1 MRRILSL
8 PGLAVTAWASYLAL
22 MASLAGMVALMAR
35 HPHFLPLTMLL
46 ALVIGAGLAVILG
59 ASWRIVRGPD
69 RRRALACL
77 LIGAAPLCFLAG
89 HALYGF
95 MIGAGRNFPLSA
107 GLKLLFPL
115 GESLMDLEARF
126 RYPQRTYG
134 EKVVMLSAPM
144 PEAEARAQVA
154 AMDHHIRALEARL
167 GRQTSGTSHWARGP
181 LLGQDSKALLGFCMA
196 SQPGSQPTDA
206 EGLSTLDR
214 HEVAHCVMTNYHTPG
229 FDAPAVLSEG
239 WAQANQ
245 GSDPIEQ
252 AGLTWET
259 IRKGGGMTLRQLTG
273 PEWYDRHEWPAYRD
287 GAPLVNFLLRRF
299 GPEKFLDLYATCRQ
313 STFEDDCRRVL
324 GLDLDGLD
332 AAFRA
337 DLENLVTQEGPIAR
351 RRLESLRLDPGVDR
365 AAWKAFLAEYFA
377 AAERLMTPYHHVRM
391 ISVWTR
397 SETDARGHTEDGRY
411 EETLMRSGEFASLR
425 RRLSRFEH
433 ALLAH
438 PRRSILARR
447 SGPDRPWEVED
458 ESKRTPEQSRREAL
472 ERIDGMD
479 LAGHWGMVP
488 LIGLAEFFA
497 LLVSHDHYV
506 VTALERFSD
515 DGRPRVRLRIED
527 HSPPGWQSQWRARTL
542 ILAADDLY
550 VTLSE
555 RTEGTGRDNQL
566 SHQTSFTYDR
576 HEGIPVLRRER
587 AETTGADGAHG
598 TSELDVV
605 ERRFGPIP
613 EEEFD
618 PDRFLD
624 GTRVTEARRAP
635 PPAEPTI
642 LARFYWLPF
651 PIGALG
657 LIAGAAL
664 SFGTRPRLGS

>member
-8 PGLAVTAWASYLAL
+8 PGLAVLTWASYLAL
-22 MASLAGMVALMAR
+22 MASMAGMVAVMAR
-35 HPHFLPLTMLL
+35 HPHFLPLTTLL
-46 ALVIGAGLAVILG
+46 ALVIAAGLALFIV

-95 MIGAGRNFPLSA
+95 MIGAGRNFPLTP

-134 EKVVMLSAPM
+134 DKVVMLSPPM

-154 AMDHHIRALEARL
+154 AMDRHVRALEARL
-167 GRQTSGTSHWARGP
+167 GRPSKGTSHWARGP

-196 SQPGSQPTDA
+196 SQPGAAPADA
-206 EGLSTLDR
+206 EGLSALDR
-214 HEVAHCVMTNYHTPG
+214 HEVAHCVITNHCTMG

-245 GSDPIEQ
+245 GDDPVEQ
-252 AGLTWET
+252 AGRTWET
-259 IRKGGGMTLRQLTG
+259 IRKGSGMTLRQLTG

-313 STFEDDCRRVL
+313 STFEDDCRRVF

-337 DLENLVTQEGPIAR
+337 DLQNLVTQEGPIAR
-351 RRLESLRLDPGVDR
+351 RRLASLRLGPGVDR
-365 AAWKAFLAEYFA
+365 DAWKAFVVESFA
-377 AAERLMTPYHHVRM
+377 AAERLMAPYHHVRLT
-391 ISVWTR
+391 SVWTR
-397 SETDARGHTEDGRY
+397 SDTDARGHTEDGRY

-425 RRLSRFEH
+425 RRSPQFEH
-433 ALLAH
+433 AILAH

-447 SGPDRPWEVED
+447 LGPDRPWEIED

-479 LAGHWGMVP
+479 LAGHWIMVP
-488 LIGLAEFFA
+488 LIGLSEFFA

-527 HSPPGWQSQWRARTL
+527 RAPAGWQSQWRARTL
-542 ILAADDLY
+542 ILAADDFY
-550 VTLSE
+550 VMQSE
-555 RTEGTGRDNQL
+555 RTEGAGRDHQM

-576 HEGIPVLRRER
+576 HDGIPVLRRER
-587 AETTGADGAHG
+587 TEATGPDGAHG
-598 TSELDVV
+598 TSELEVV

-613 EEEFD
+613 EQEFA
-618 PDRFLD
+618 PDHFLD
-624 GTRVTEARRAP
+624 GPQATEARHVAP
-635 PPAEPTI
+635 PARPTI

-664 SFGTRPRLGS
+664 SFGARPRLGS